1 MDLLK
6 LLNINEIIAQIV
18 SFLLLLFLLR
28 VFAWKRLLKFLD
40 ARKERIANEFK
51 QIEDTKQELAS
62 LKSDFQAKLTSID
75 ELAAQKIQ
83 EAVSE
88 GRKVTDEM
96 RKKAHEQAQ
105 DIIENAQQN
114 IRYELGK
121 AKEELKDKIID
132 LTISATENIIQEK
145 FTEKDDKKIIQEFL
159 DKIDKVK

>member
-1 MDLLK
+1 M
-6 LLNINEIIAQIV
+6 LNTNEIVAQII
-18 SFLLLLFLLR
+18 SFLLVLFLLR
-28 VFAWKRLLKFLD
+28 AFAWKRLLKFLD
-40 ARKERIANEFK
+40 DRKERIANEFK
-51 QIEDTKQELAS
+51 QIADTKLEVTR
-62 LKSDFQAKLTSID
+62 LKSDFQAKLASID

-88 GRKVTDEM
+88 GRKITDEM

-121 AKEELKDKIID
+121 AKEELKDKIVE

-159 DKIDKVK
+159 DKVDKIE